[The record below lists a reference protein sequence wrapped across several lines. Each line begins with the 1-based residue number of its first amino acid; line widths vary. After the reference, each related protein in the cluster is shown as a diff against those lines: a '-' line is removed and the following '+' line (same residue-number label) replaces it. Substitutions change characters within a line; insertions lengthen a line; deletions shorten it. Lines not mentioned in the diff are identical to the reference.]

1 MKCSECHGDN
11 VEITIEKTW
20 CHDCQQ
26 ELSPLA
32 VLMFNQTW
40 EKAYADGG
48 NGYWIG
54 ESSPRENMAEPFQEA
69 WREGWQEESDG
80 AKTSALHASEAQ
92 ALKEQVQALEATVEE
107 QAAHI
112 GVLRTEHLDVYEWM
126 GKTLTFLREM
136 RESSDWAR
144 QMRIKI
150 GKHLMTT
157 EVVISKILSN
167 RYL

>member
-1 MKCSECHGDN
+1 MKCCECHGDN
-11 VEITIEKTW
+11 VEITIDKIW
-20 CHDCQQ
+20 CYDCQQ
-26 ELSPLA
+26 ELSSLA
-32 VLMFNQTW
+32 VLMFNQAW

-48 NGYWIG
+48 NGYWTG
-54 ESSPRENMAEPFQEA
+54 ESSPPENMAEPFQKA
-69 WREGWQEESDG
+69 WREGWQEENDG
-80 AKTSALHASEAQ
+80 AKTSALHASESQ
-92 ALKEQVQALEATVEE
+92 ALKEQVQALSATVEE

-126 GKTLTFLREM
+126 GITLTFLREM